1 MALLDSCFLH
11 LRSAFDKFHKKL
23 KKKKKKTC
31 RSTPVGISKL
41 STKWLENQKRSNV
54 NAYKK

>member
-23 KKKKKKTC
+23 KKKKKKN
-31 RSTPVGISKL
+31 PVAVPQ
-41 STKWLENQKRSNV
+41 LEFQNFQQSG
-54 NAYKK
+54 

>member
-11 LRSAFDKFHKKL
+11 LRSAFDNLHKNL
-23 KKKKKKTC
+23 KKKKKPC

-41 STKWLENQKRSNV
+41 STKWLENQKRRNV

>member
-11 LRSAFDKFHKKL
+11 LRSAFDKFHKKF
-23 KKKKKKTC
+23 KKKKKPC

-41 STKWLENQKRSNV
+41 STKWLENQKRRNV
-54 NAYKK
+54 NVYKK

>member
-23 KKKKKKTC
+23 KKKKKK
-31 RSTPVGISKL
+31 PVAVPQ
-41 STKWLENQKRSNV
+41 LEFQNFQQSG
-54 NAYKK
+54 